1 MRFLT
6 VELSALKIRYVYIL
20 FALTLVAC
28 SPQSNS
34 LTSKAF
40 HNTTAHYNGYYYA
53 LEEITKIEGTIR
65 KNHKDDYNRVLKLF
79 PPLDSVLAKSY
90 DKEIQEAIKM
100 ASIAIQRH
108 PNSKWVD
115 DSYVLVGKGR
125 LYSFDWGNAIQTFKF
140 VNTKG
145 KEPNTRHEAL
155 IWLARTFTEHGEYN
169 NAEATFDFL
178 QKQKLNKTN
187 LKNLYLEKAHY
198 YQVRGDDDNFVKNLT
213 EAVPLLKKK
222 DRPGRIYFI
231 LGQVYQQLGFE
242 AEAYNYFRKCLD
254 THPEYE
260 VDFYA
265 RLYMAQ
271 VTEISKSRNIA
282 NARKSFK
289 KLLKDSKNKEFK
301 DKIYYEMGV
310 FESKQNNMDEAF
322 ANFELAI
329 REGNNAQIDGEAYLR
344 MGQIYYDTL
353 RNYEFAKLYYDSAV
367 TTLSKDHEEYN
378 AVKNRQEIL
387 AEFVTHL
394 KTISWQDSLMVLAKM
409 DSVALMAHI
418 SEVLESKKEPETKSR
433 KKKKRNRIDISQVS
447 STLNT
452 ATGLEG
458 TDWYFGNPSAL
469 ALGQQEFRR
478 IWGAIPLED
487 NWRRSSRAVPA
498 AQRTNTPVEPT
509 NTPTEEVTQTN
520 EVAHADPVQAEY
532 NRISKELPKTEEQ
545 VAEALKKIEDAY
557 FLLGD
562 IYYFKLQ
569 EKDNAIKTYETM
581 LARFPQTGYKPEVLY
596 KLYLMHKDTDASKAE
611 RYADELK
618 NDFPE
623 STFAKI
629 LINPDYLLES
639 SQVVEK
645 QKMIYRNAY
654 HQFEAYQL
662 DSALTLLDEAL
673 ALDKTTFTP
682 NLELLKILVL
692 GKTEE
697 IARYQYRLESF
708 IKQYPETEVTA
719 YAEKLLK
726 ASRDFELK
734 REKEK
739 GIKYI
744 ASFDEPHYFVM
755 IFRTD
760 AKLEDVAAK
769 ALDGFNQTHFAS
781 AGLKVSNLIFNE
793 TNSITFVS
801 GLTGMKDA
809 QQYYRTFIEKQ
820 PGLNALKNHK
830 FDTFVITKNNFD
842 IFYRT
847 KGLHEYLQFFEK
859 NYIPKNP

>member
-1 MRFLT
+1 M
-6 VELSALKIRYVYIL
+6 KIRYVYIII
-20 FALTLVAC
+20 ALVLVAC
-28 SPQSNS
+28 SPQSNT

-53 LEEITKIEGTIR
+53 LEEITKIEVTIR

-79 PPLDSVLAKSY
+79 APLDSVLAKSY
-90 DKEIQEAIKM
+90 DKEIQEAVKM

-145 KEPNTRHEAL
+145 KELNTRHEAL
-155 IWLARTFTEHGEYN
+155 IWLARTFTEHGEFN

-178 QKQKLNKTN
+178 QKQKLSKTN
-187 LKNLYLEKAHY
+187 LKHFYLEKAHY
-198 YQVRGDDDNFVKNLT
+198 YQVREDDNNFVKYLT

-242 AEAYNYFRKCLD
+242 SEAYNYFRKCLD

-271 VTEISKSRNIA
+271 VAEISKSRNIA

-310 FESKQNNMDEAF
+310 FERKQNNIDEAF

-329 REGNNAQIDGEAYLR
+329 REGNNPQIDGEAYLR

-367 TTLSKDHEEYN
+367 TTLSKDHEEFN

-387 AEFVTHL
+387 AEFVAHL
-394 KTISWQDSLMVLAKM
+394 KTISWQDSLMVMAKM
-409 DSVALMAHI
+409 DSASLVAHI
-418 SEVLESKKEPETKSR
+418 SAVLESQKKPEIKSR
-433 KKKKRNRIDISQVS
+433 KKKKRARIDIAQVS

-452 ATGLEG
+452 ATGIEG

-469 ALGQQEFRR
+469 ALGQQEFKR
-478 IWGAIPLED
+478 IWGAVALED
-487 NWRRSSRAVPA
+487 NWRRSSRAVPTT
-498 AQRTNTPVEPT
+498 QRTNTIAAAN
-509 NTPTEEVTQTN
+509 NTPAEETAPAEETSHV
-520 EVAHADPVQAEY
+520 DPVLAEFT
-532 NRISKELPKTEEQ
+532 RISKELPRTEEQ
-545 VAEALKKIEDAY
+545 VAEALEKIEDAY

-562 IYYFKLQ
+562 VYYFKLQ
-569 EKDNAIKTYETM
+569 EKDNAVKTYET
-581 LARFPQTGYKPEVLY
+581 LLTRFPQTEYKPEVLY
-596 KLYLMHKDTDASKAE
+596 KLYLMYKDTDATRAE
-611 RYADELK
+611 RYASELK
-618 NDFPE
+618 NIFPE

-645 QKMIYRNAY
+645 QKLIYRNAY

-662 DSALTLLDEAL
+662 DSTIALLDEAL
-673 ALDKTTFTP
+673 ALDKTAFTP
-682 NLELLKILVL
+682 NLELLKVLAL

-708 IKQYPETEVTA
+708 IKQYPEAEVTA

-755 IFRTD
+755 IFRSD

-769 ALDGFNQTHFAS
+769 ALDGFNQTNFSS

-801 GLTGMKDA
+801 GLSGMKDA

-820 PGLNALKNHK
+820 PGLNALKSHK

>member
-1 MRFLT
+1 MK
-6 VELSALKIRYVYIL
+6 SGYIYIA
-20 FALTLVAC
+20 FACVLAAC
-28 SPQSNS
+28 APESTSW
-34 LTSKAF
+34 TSKAF

-145 KEPNTRHEAL
+145 KELNTRHEAL
-155 IWLARTFTEHGEYN
+155 IWLARTFTEHGEYS

-187 LKNLYLEKAHY
+187 RKNFYLEKAHY
-198 YQVRGDDDNFVKNLT
+198 YQMRGDDNNFVSNLT

-231 LGQVYQQLGFE
+231 LGQVFQELGFE
-242 AEAYNYFRKCLD
+242 SEAYNYFRKCLE

-271 VTEISKSRNIA
+271 VAEISKSRNIA

-310 FESKQNNMDEAF
+310 FELKQNNIKEAF
-322 ANFELAI
+322 ANFELAL
-329 REGNNAQIDGEAYLR
+329 REGNNTQIDGEAYLK
-344 MGQIYYDTL
+344 MGEIYYDTL
-353 RNYEFAKLYYDSAV
+353 KNYEFAKLYYDSAV
-367 TTLSKDHEEYN
+367 STLSKDHEEFN
-378 AVKNRQEIL
+378 AVKSRQEIL

-394 KTISWQDSLMVLAKM
+394 KTISWQDSLMVMAKM
-409 DSVALMAHI
+409 DSAALMEHI
-418 SEVLESKKEPETKSR
+418 TAVLESQKLPETNSR
-433 KKKKRNRIDISQVS
+433 KKKKRNRIDISQVN

-478 IWGAIPLED
+478 IWGSVPLED
-487 NWRRSSRAVPA
+487 NWRRSSRAMPA
-498 AQRTNTPVEPT
+498 TQRTGPVASADNTP
-509 NTPTEEVTQTN
+509 NEEIAPAEETID
-520 EVAHADPVQAEY
+520 ADPVLTEF

-545 VAEALKKIEDAY
+545 VAEALSKIEDAH
-557 FLLGD
+557 FHLGD
-562 IYYFKLQ
+562 VYYFKLQ
-569 EKDNAIKTYETM
+569 EKDNAVKTYET
-581 LARFPQTGYKPEVLY
+581 LLTRFPETTYKPEVLY
-596 KLYLMHKDTDASKAE
+596 KLYLMHKDTDVNRAE
-611 RYADELK
+611 QYANELK
-618 NDFPE
+618 NNFPE
-623 STFAKI
+623 TTFAKI

-645 QKMIYRNAY
+645 QKVIYKKAY
-654 HQFEAYQL
+654 QHFEVYQL
-662 DSALTLLDEAL
+662 DSAIALLNEAI
-673 ALDKTTFTP
+673 ALDKTSFSP
-682 NLELLKILVL
+682 NLELLKILAL

-697 IARYQYRLESF
+697 TARYQYRLEEF
-708 IKQYPETEVTA
+708 IKQYPEAEIKD
-719 YAEKLLK
+719 YAAKLL
-726 ASRDFELK
+726 AALRDFELK

-739 GIKYI
+739 GIRYI
-744 ASFDEPHYFVM
+744 VSLDEPHYFVM

-760 AKLEDVAAK
+760 AKLEDIAAK
-769 ALDGFNQTHFAS
+769 TLDNFNQANAAS
-781 AGLKVSNLIFNE
+781 AGLKVSNLIFDE
-793 TNSITFVS
+793 THSITFVS
-801 GLTGMKDA
+801 GLTGLKDA

-820 PGLNALKNHK
+820 PTLNALKPHK
-830 FDTFVITKNNFD
+830 FNTFVITKNNFD

>member
-1 MRFLT
+1 M
-6 VELSALKIRYVYIL
+6 SALKIRYVYIL
-20 FALTLVAC
+20 FGALVVAC
-28 SPQSNS
+28 SPQSNTI
-34 LTSKAF
+34 TSKAF

-145 KEPNTRHEAL
+145 KELHTRHEAL
-155 IWLARTFTEHGEYN
+155 IWLARTFTEHGEFN

-178 QKQKLNKTN
+178 QKEKLNKTN
-187 LKNLYLEKAHY
+187 LKKFYLEKAHY

-271 VTEISKSRNIA
+271 VAEISKSRSIA

-289 KLLKDSKNKEFK
+289 KLLKDSKNREFK

-310 FESKQNNMDEAF
+310 FERKQKNINEAL
-322 ANFELAI
+322 ATFELAL
-329 REGNNAQIDGEAYLR
+329 REGNNTQIDGEAYLQ
-344 MGQIYYDTL
+344 MGEIYYDTL
-353 RNYEFAKLYYDSAV
+353 KNYEFAKLYYDSAV
-367 TTLSKDHEEYN
+367 ANLSKDHEDFA
-378 AVKNRQEIL
+378 AVKTRQEIL

-394 KTISWQDSLMVLAKM
+394 NTITWQDSLMVMAKM
-409 DSVALMAHI
+409 DSASLMQHI
-418 SEVLESKKEPETKSR
+418 TSVLESKKKPEEKAR
-433 KKKKRNRIDISQVS
+433 KKKKRNRIDIGQVNS
-447 STLNT
+447 SLNT

-469 ALGQQEFRR
+469 ALGQQEFKR

-487 NWRRSSRAVPA
+487 NWRRSSRTLPA
-498 AQRTNTPVEPT
+498 SQRTNTVAATDGKPKEDA
-509 NTPTEEVTQTN
+509 TPSAETTKT
-520 EVAHADPVQAEY
+520 DPVLDAFE
-532 NRISKELPKTEEQ
+532 RINKELPKTPEQ
-545 VAEALKKIEDAY
+545 VAEALSKIEDAY

-562 IYYFKLQ
+562 VYYFKLQ
-569 EKDNAIKTYETM
+569 EKENAVGTYET
-581 LARFPQTGYKPEVLY
+581 LLTRFPETDYRPEVLY
-596 KLYLMHKDTDASKAE
+596 KLYLMHKESDPGRAD
-611 RYADELK
+611 RYAQELK
-618 NDFPE
+618 ENFPE

-629 LINPDYLLES
+629 LVNPDYLLES

-645 QKMIYRNAY
+645 QKALYKIAY
-654 HQFEAYQL
+654 EQFEVYQL
-662 DSALTLLDEAL
+662 DSTLAILKEAL
-673 ALDKTTFTP
+673 ALEKTTFTP
-682 NLELLKILVL
+682 NLELLKILAL

-697 IARYQYRLESF
+697 MARYQYRLEEF
-708 IKQYPETEVTA
+708 IKQYPETEITA
-719 YAEKLLK
+719 YAQKLLK

-744 ASFDEPHYFVM
+744 PSFDEPHYFVM
-755 IFRTD
+755 IYQTK
-760 AKLEDVAAK
+760 AKLEDVASK
-769 ALDGFNQTHFAS
+769 ALDGFNQANFSTS
-781 AGLKVSNLIFNE
+781 KLKVSNLIFDEN
-793 TNSITFVS
+793 NSITFVS
-801 GLTGMKDA
+801 GLNAMNDA

-820 PGLNALKNHK
+820 PTLNTLKPHK

>member
-1 MRFLT
+1 MNFLP
-6 VELSALKIRYVYIL
+6 LKIRYVYIL
-20 FALTLVAC
+20 FALALVAC
-28 SPQSNS
+28 SPQSNTF
-34 LTSKAF
+34 TSKAF

-53 LEEITKIEGTIR
+53 LDEITKIEGTIR

-79 PPLDSVLAKSY
+79 APLDSVLAKGY

-115 DSYVLVGKGR
+115 DSYVLVGKAR

-145 KEPNTRHEAL
+145 KELRTRHEAL

-178 QKQKLNKTN
+178 QKEKLNKTN
-187 LKNLYLEKAHY
+187 RKKFYLEKAHY

-271 VTEISKSRNIA
+271 VAEISKSRSIA
-282 NARKSFK
+282 TARKSFK

-310 FESKQNNMDEAF
+310 FERKQKNIKEAL
-322 ANFELAI
+322 ATFELAL
-329 REGNNAQIDGEAYLR
+329 REGNNTQIDGEAYLQ
-344 MGQIYYDTL
+344 MGEIYYDTL
-353 RNYEFAKLYYDSAV
+353 KNYEFAKLYYDSAV
-367 TTLSKDHEEYN
+367 ANLNKDHEDFD
-378 AVKNRQEIL
+378 AVKTRQEIL

-394 KTISWQDSLMVLAKM
+394 KTISWQDSLMVMAKM
-409 DSVALMAHI
+409 DSASLMAHI
-418 SEVLESKKEPETKSR
+418 TKTLESNKEPETKSR
-433 KKKKRNRIDISQVS
+433 KKKKRNRIDIGQVNS
-447 STLNT
+447 SLNT
-452 ATGLEG
+452 TTGSLEG

-469 ALGQQEFRR
+469 ALGQQEFKRV
-478 IWGAIPLED
+478 WGNIPLED
-487 NWRRSSRAVPA
+487 NWRRSSRAIPASQRTSVEIAANTPAKAENKTEEA
-498 AQRTNTPVEPT
+498 AQI
-509 NTPTEEVTQTN
+509 
-520 EVAHADPVQAEY
+520 DPVLEAY
-532 NRISKELPKTEEQ
+532 NRISKELPRTEEQ
-545 VAEALKKIEDAY
+545 VAESLTKIEDAH
-557 FLLGD
+557 FFLGD
-562 IYYFKLQ
+562 IYYFKLL
-569 EKDNAIKTYETM
+569 EKENAVTTYET
-581 LARFPQTGYKPEVLY
+581 LLQRFPETEYRPEVLY
-596 KLYLMHKDTDASKAE
+596 KLYLMHKDTDTQRAA
-611 RYADELK
+611 RYAQELK
-618 NDFPE
+618 ENFPE

-629 LINPDYLLES
+629 LVNPDYLLES

-645 QKMIYRNAY
+645 QKALYKQAY
-654 HQFEAYQL
+654 SLFEMYQL
-662 DSALTLLDEAL
+662 DSALSILNDAL
-673 ALDKTTFTP
+673 ALEKTAFSP
-682 NLELLKILVL
+682 NLELLKILTL
-692 GKTEE
+692 GKTDE
-697 IARYQYRLESF
+697 IARYQYRLEEF
-708 IKQYPETEVTA
+708 IKQYPEAEITA
-719 YAEKLLK
+719 YAQKLLK
-726 ASRDFELK
+726 ASRDFELR

-744 ASFDEPHYFVM
+744 PSFNEPHYFVM
-755 IFRTD
+755 IYRTD
-760 AKLEDVAAK
+760 ARLEDIASK
-769 ALDGFNQTHFAS
+769 ALDGFNQANFTS
-781 AGLKVSNLIFNE
+781 LGLKVSNLIFDE
-793 TNSITFVS
+793 SNSITFVS
-801 GLTGMKDA
+801 GLSAMKDA

-820 PGLNALKNHK
+820 PTLNTLKPHK